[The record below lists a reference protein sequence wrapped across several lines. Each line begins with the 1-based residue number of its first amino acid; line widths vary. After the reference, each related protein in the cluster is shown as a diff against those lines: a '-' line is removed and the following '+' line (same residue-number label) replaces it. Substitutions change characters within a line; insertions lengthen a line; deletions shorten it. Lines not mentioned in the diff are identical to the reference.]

1 MILLWHIFSRAI
13 PAGAILIAS
22 VAFRTEAATVTGR
35 IELQDSRDPTVR
47 KKNDLSGV
55 VVSLEPVNGT
65 APRNPPRTARIGQKN
80 KTFSPHILAVAEG
93 TTVEFPNFDPIYH
106 NAFSS
111 YSGQ

>member
-22 VAFRTEAATVTGR
+22 VAFRAEGARVTGR

-47 KKNDLSGV
+47 KKNDLSGG

-65 APRNPPRTARIGQKN
+65 APRNPPRTAHIGQKN
-80 KTFSPHILAVAEG
+80 KTFSPHILTVEAVAD
-93 TTVEFPNFDPIYH
+93 VPFAQSAPI
-106 NAFSS
+106 S
-111 YSGQ
+111 